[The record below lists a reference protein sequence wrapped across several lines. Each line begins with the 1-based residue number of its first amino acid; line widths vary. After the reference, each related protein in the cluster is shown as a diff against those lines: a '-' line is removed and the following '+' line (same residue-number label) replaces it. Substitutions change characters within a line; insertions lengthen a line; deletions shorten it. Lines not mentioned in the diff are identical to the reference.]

1 MRKAGPAETNCRPAA
16 RTDSLA
22 PRGAARVPDR
32 EGHAD
37 CLMNNIAGLHGEP
50 ASSRIVSH

>member
-22 PRGAARVPDR
+22 SRGAARVPDR